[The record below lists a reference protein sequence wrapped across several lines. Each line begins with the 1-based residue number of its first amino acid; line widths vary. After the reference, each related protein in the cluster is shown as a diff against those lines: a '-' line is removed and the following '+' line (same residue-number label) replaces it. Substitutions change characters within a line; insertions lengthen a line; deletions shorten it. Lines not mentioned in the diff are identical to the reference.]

1 MGSQYATESGRVLQ
15 ILLLGHILS
24 VTTHTS
30 ANIAYG
36 MGRPKPMVLW
46 RVGEAAANLVLSLLL
61 VGRMGIS
68 GVAWGTTVPSLFIS
82 LFFFPS
88 FVSKVVGL
96 RVSTYLRRSWL
107 PPFLAVIPFALACF
121 ITDRYW
127 HATTLVHFFM
137 QMVAILPI
145 YILSVALFFGR
156 DLLEFVQGLGVL
168 PAKLSR
174 LLQPPRSE
182 KKQAD
187 TAGFVP

>member
-1 MGSQYATESGRVLQ
+1 
-15 ILLLGHILS
+15 
-24 VTTHTS
+24 
-30 ANIAYG
+30 
-36 MGRPKPMVLW
+36 
-46 RVGEAAANLVLSLLL
+46 
-61 VGRMGIS
+61 
-68 GVAWGTTVPSLFIS
+68 
-82 LFFFPS
+82 
-88 FVSKVVGL
+88 
-96 RVSTYLRRSWL
+96 
-107 PPFLAVIPFALACF
+107 VIPFALACF